1 MELNPGSEFAGYR
14 IESVLGRG
22 GMGVVYLAEHIG
34 MGRKVALKV
43 LASDLAQDE
52 RFRERFVRESRLA
65 ASLEHPNIVPIHEAG
80 EVGGVLFI
88 AMRYV
93 EGQDLQAL
101 LRANGALEP
110 HRAAS
115 IVGQVASA
123 LDAAHARG
131 LVHRD
136 VKPGNVLI
144 ATAIGSAANEHVYLS
159 DFGLTKRTSSD
170 SGITGTGQFV
180 GTLEYAAPEQ
190 FEGSSLDART
200 DVYSLGCVAYECLTG
215 RPPFRR
221 DSDAALMYAHL
232 TERAPAPSSVR
243 PELPAAIDPVVARAM
258 AKKPADRYESAGA
271 FATGVQQALPPA
283 DGSGVGGPTP
293 GRRSLTLIAAGAALG
308 VILVVVLIALS
319 LGGGGTPDSG
329 GPPSSPT
336 AVGPPL
342 GSVVEIDPSTGTI
355 VSTVSGL
362 DIDALSGFR
371 AALAVG
377 EGGVWVLD
385 RSTVTHIDPGSGT
398 IEKSIPYQGAG
409 LTGYVRAI
417 GVGLGDLVITD
428 IGTSQGSV
436 LGAISRID
444 PATNRIRTIELP
456 SVGPPTGVAIGG
468 GAIWETF
475 GCLEAFPNGEQVC
488 ARPEGI
494 LLRLDPRTFEITGRF
509 ALGGTES
516 LANAVDLG
524 RGLGAVAADDNG
536 VWVIDLGASRVRL
549 VDPRTGEVSEPIE
562 VSASDG
568 LAADAGSVWVLD
580 RDSGTVT
587 QVDPVFGI
595 GETIRV
601 GDDPTDMAAGLGA
614 LWVCD
619 GSGALWRVDLVTHE
633 VTSIEI
639 GSPLA
644 AIAIDKPHGTVWAL
658 VHR

>member
-1 MELNPGSEFAGYR
+1 
-14 IESVLGRG
+14 
-22 GMGVVYLAEHIG
+22 
-34 MGRKVALKV
+34 
-43 LASDLAQDE
+43 
-52 RFRERFVRESRLA
+52 
-65 ASLEHPNIVPIHEAG
+65 
-80 EVGGVLFI
+80 
-88 AMRYV
+88 
-93 EGQDLQAL
+93 
-101 LRANGALEP
+101 
-110 HRAAS
+110 
-115 IVGQVASA
+115 
-123 LDAAHARG
+123 
-131 LVHRD
+131 
-136 VKPGNVLI
+136 
-144 ATAIGSAANEHVYLS
+144 
-159 DFGLTKRTSSD
+159 
-170 SGITGTGQFV
+170 
-180 GTLEYAAPEQ
+180 
-190 FEGSSLDART
+190 
-200 DVYSLGCVAYECLTG
+200 VYSLGCVAYECLTG

-258 AKKPADRYESAGA
+258 AKRPADRYESAGA
-271 FATGVQQALPPA
+271 FATGVRQALPPA
-283 DGSGVGGPTP
+283 DGSGLGGPTP
-293 GRRSLTLIAAGAALG
+293 GRRSRTLIAAGAALG

-619 GSGALWRVDLVTHE
+619 GSGALWRVDLVTHK